1 MMDPDRGM
9 QHKRE
14 ATRDSL
20 EVIMQRSLTLP
31 LLVFLKPPKS
41 LKPPEGYIQVLRAFF
56 RDVSEMFSSPLI

>member
-20 EVIMQRSLTLP
+20 EVIMQKKRLNSP
-31 LLVFLKPPKS
+31 FFSPPKAT
-41 LKPPEGYIQVLRAFF
+41 KVPEAPGRL
-56 RDVSEMFSSPLI
+56 

>member
-20 EVIMQRSLTLP
+20 EVIMQRRLNSPSLS
-31 LLVFLKPPKS
+31 PPKATEV
-41 LKPPEGYIQVLRAFF
+41 PEAPVRL
-56 RDVSEMFSSPLI
+56 